1 MHLTYY
7 IRSCDYLRHLRD
19 DIYLACGK
27 LFWILDQL
35 KKRARLGKMSSPGY
49 FNMHIVSLHV
59 FKNELGVLRQKNK

>member
-35 KKRARLGKMSSPGY
+35 KSEPGWENVKPGY